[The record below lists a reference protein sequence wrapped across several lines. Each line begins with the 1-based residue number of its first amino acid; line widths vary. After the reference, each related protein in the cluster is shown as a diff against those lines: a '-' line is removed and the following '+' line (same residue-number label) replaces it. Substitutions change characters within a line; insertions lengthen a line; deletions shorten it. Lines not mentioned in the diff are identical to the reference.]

1 MKKAFTVTIENGS
14 RIGKAVFEAASFAEV
29 RRQFALMQRNDAN
42 LKGFCIVKIQENEKP
57 QRVGRFQRPVLKSA
71 MGRALDAASNS
82 KSLGSKRNPFR
93 DPKQA
98 AKIRREQNA
107 ILKKENKNK

>member
-1 MKKAFTVTIENGS
+1 MKKAFTVTIEKGS
-14 RIGKAVFEAASFAEV
+14 RIGKAVFSATDYKDV
-29 RRQFALMQRNDAN
+29 RRQFALMQSKDLN
-42 LKGFCIVKIQENEKP
+42 LKGFSIVKIQENEKP
-57 QRVGRFQRPVLKSA
+57 QRVGRSQRPALQSA

-82 KSLGSKRNPFR
+82 KSLKRKRNPFR

-107 ILKKENKNK
+107 ILKKESENK

>member
-1 MKKAFTVTIENGS
+1 MKKAFTVTIEKGS
-14 RIGKAVFEAASFAEV
+14 RIGKAVMEATSFSEV

-57 QRVGRFQRPVLKSA
+57 QRVGRFERSA
-71 MGRALDAASNS
+71 LRSPMGRHLDAAS
-82 KSLGSKRNPFR
+82 KAQPARKKKG
-93 DPKQA
+93 
-98 AKIRREQNA
+98 EA